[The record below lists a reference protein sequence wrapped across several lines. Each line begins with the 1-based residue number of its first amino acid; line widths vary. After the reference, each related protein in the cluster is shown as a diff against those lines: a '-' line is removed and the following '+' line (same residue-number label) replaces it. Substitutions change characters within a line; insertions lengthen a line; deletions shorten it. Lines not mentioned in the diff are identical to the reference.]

1 MLDYINFVAKPFQ
14 KRHVRNVNLTGE
26 VEKLEKI
33 KFGVFLPF
41 YTFRKQKIS
50 LFNQIQDVVL
60 ECERLGYHSVFL
72 DDHLML
78 NKMPILECWTTLS
91 ALSAV
96 TKKIKLGTI
105 VTCNSFRNPALLAK
119 MAATVDNISNG
130 RLEIG
135 IGAGVQKK
143 EHNAYGF
150 SFPSSKNRIERLNEA
165 VEIIKK
171 LWTENKAKYNGKHYT
186 IRDAVCEPKPV
197 QKPSPLITIGGGGEK
212 LTLKVTAR
220 HADRYDWGY
229 IPTIKIYK
237 RKLKILEK
245 YCEAVGRNFNEI
257 ERSCWPAGQIFIGS
271 NRKELEKNIPQWL
284 PQGFPLEDFEQANF
298 IGTPDDFKRQLQQ
311 YMNLG
316 VTHFMLFFG
325 DLPDS
330 KGLKLFAE
338 SILQKTIKVP
348 QVN

>member
-1 MLDYINFVAKPFQ
+1 MLVLN
-14 KRHVRNVNLTGE
+14 
-26 VEKLEKI
+26 KI
-33 KFGVFLPF
+33 KFGVFLSF
-41 YTFRKQKIS
+41 YAVRNQKNAS
-50 LFNQIQDVVL
+50 QLFKRLQAVVL
-60 ECERLGYHSVFL
+60 ECERLGYYSAWL

-78 NKMPILECWTTLS
+78 EKMPILECWTTLS
-91 ALSAV
+91 ALSSA
-96 TKKIKLGTI
+96 TKKIRLGTM

-130 RLEIG
+130 RLELG
-135 IGAGVQKK
+135 IGAGVQKN

-150 SFPSSKNRIERLNEA
+150 SFPSSKARIERLNEA

-171 LWTENKAKYNGKHYT
+171 LWTEEKASYNGKHYT

-197 QKPSPLITIGGGGEK
+197 QKPHPPITIGGGGEK

-229 IPTIKIYK
+229 IPSVEEYK

-245 YCEAVGRNFNEI
+245 HCDTLGRNFNDI
-257 ERSCWPAGQIFIGS
+257 ERSCWPAGQIFIGED
-271 NRKELEKNIPQWL
+271 RKELKKRILQLIPKGISL
-284 PQGFPLEDFEQANF
+284 KDFMQTSF
-298 IGTPDDFKRQLQQ
+298 VGTPEEFIKQLRQ

-325 DLPDS
+325 DLPDLN
-330 KGLKLFAE
+330 GLRFFAE
-338 SILQKTIKVP
+338 NVVQKID
-348 QVN
+348 